1 MPHPA
6 LVLHDARGAKGA
18 DPALPLVGGGSR
30 PGASASSFYSAE
42 EARLDAFT
50 AHRWVSSGC

>member
-1 MPHPA
+1 M
-6 LVLHDARGAKGA
+6 RGAKGA
-18 DPALPLVGGGSR
+18 DPAHPLVSGGSR